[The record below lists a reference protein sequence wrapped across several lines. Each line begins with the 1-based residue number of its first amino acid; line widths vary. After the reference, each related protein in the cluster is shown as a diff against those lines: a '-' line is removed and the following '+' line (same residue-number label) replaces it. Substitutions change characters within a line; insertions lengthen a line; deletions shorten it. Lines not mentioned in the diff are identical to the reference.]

1 MSYDHELKHCN
12 FSLNYG
18 HWSVI
23 FVTGK
28 VICSMQI
35 LNKKNRNIL
44 KYHESTQ

>member
-35 LNKKNRNIL
+35 LNKKKS
-44 KYHESTQ
+44 KYFEIS